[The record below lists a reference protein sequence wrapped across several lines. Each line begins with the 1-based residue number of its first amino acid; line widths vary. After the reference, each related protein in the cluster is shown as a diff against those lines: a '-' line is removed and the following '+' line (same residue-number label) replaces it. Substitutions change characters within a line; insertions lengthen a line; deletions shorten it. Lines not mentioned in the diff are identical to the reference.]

1 MFPDGHSS
9 DLVNDKLLGLSL
21 QDSPADIW
29 GHWATANHSV
39 GWAVGWMVANGPVR
53 DPFSFSPVNEL
64 GRRTI
69 RNRWG
74 LFRNPLPP
82 ASERAVFRD
91 IRNDAPLESKQVLG
105 PRFDELGSDVRRD
118 FLQEFGTL
126 SASRSPSPRFPSN
139 GTAAGSAIADLGDL
153 PAQSYG
159 GDCVD

>member
-1 MFPDGHSS
+1 MTNCLACHSKIHPLIS
-9 DLVNDKLLGLSL
+9 G
-21 QDSPADIW
+21 
-29 GHWATANHSV
+29 ATGPQRTHSV

-91 IRNDAPLESKQVLG
+91 IRNDAPLESKEVLG